1 MNKCLNIILCAS
13 LLAASTTADELAMQA
28 PRPANASYIQ
38 VKTTKAAINQLTST
52 LTTYGE
58 VQPDPDTL
66 TAINTGYAGQ
76 VRLLP
81 ISFGQKVA
89 AGETLLELDT
99 DPAARM
105 AYLQAVAEVEYA
117 RSELARKRQL
127 FNDQLATRGEIAAV
141 EKALQN
147 AQTALAMQKSLGTDQ
162 ARQVIRAPFSGVVNS
177 LNVAL
182 GDRVLAGATLLSL
195 AQSGDLL
202 IALGVEP
209 EDIGQV
215 KTGARVKIASVFDT
229 QRKIDTE
236 VAEVHGVINPA
247 TRLIDAVVRIKGQ
260 ETGFLMPGMRVR
272 GAITAVSTRALAVPR
287 TAILM
292 DQSIAANMARSSR
305 GSKTAYLFRVVHGRA
320 RRVNVRTGI
329 SDHGLVAVKGR
340 IRLGD
345 RVVILG
351 NYELKDGARIAE
363 PKS

>member
-1 MNKCLNIILCAS
+1 MNKCLNIILGAS
-13 LLAASTTADELAMQA
+13 LMAASAMADELATQA
-28 PRPANASYIQ
+28 PRPANAPYIQ
-38 VKTTKAAINQLTST
+38 VKTTKATINQLTST
-52 LTTYGE
+52 LTAYGE
-58 VQPDPDTL
+58 VQPDPATL

-76 VRLLP
+76 VGLLP
-81 ISFGQKVA
+81 ISLGQKVA

-105 AYLQAVAEVEYA
+105 AYLQAVSGVEYA
-117 RSELARKRQL
+117 RSELVRSRQL
-127 FNDQLATRGEIAAV
+127 FNDQLATRGEVAAV

-182 GDRVLAGATLLSL
+182 GDRVQAGATLLSL
-195 AQSGDLL
+195 AQRGDLL

-209 EDIGQV
+209 EDIEQV
-215 KTGARVKIASVFDT
+215 KTGAQVKLASVFDT
-229 QRKIDTE
+229 KREIHTK
-236 VAEVHGVINPA
+236 VAEVHGVVNPA

-260 ETGFLMPGMRVR
+260 EAGFLMPGMKVR
-272 GAITAVSTRALAVPR
+272 GTITVVSTQALAVPR

-292 DQSIAANMARSSR
+292 DQSMAANMARSNR
-305 GSKTAYLFRVVHGRA
+305 GGKTAYLFRVVHGRA

-329 SDHGLVAVKGR
+329 SAHGLVAVKGR

-351 NYELKDGARIAE
+351 NYELTDGARIAE